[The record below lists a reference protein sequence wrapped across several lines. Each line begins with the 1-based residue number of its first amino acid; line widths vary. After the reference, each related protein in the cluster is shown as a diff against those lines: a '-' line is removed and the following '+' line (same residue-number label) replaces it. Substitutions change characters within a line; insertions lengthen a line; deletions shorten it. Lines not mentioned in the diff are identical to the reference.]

1 MKESD
6 GNPEIQPAPIIE
18 KLHEGRSLLNRSRRK
33 SVVFWLL
40 LVIIVAIGCLLLGH
54 YVLPS
59 TQPAGCPEATTECRA
74 PAGLRDATAREPT
87 KNPVLSANSSVSVKD
102 EKCGCNSSA
111 PTIDLEHVHRYV
123 DVGPLLDAIDDDS
136 VEEHIQFLAAAPHV
150 AGSAWEEQTLAHYV
164 ADRFTEYGF
173 DDVRLVPYHVLLSY
187 PNASEPNSVQLVNS
201 TTGDVTFEASTREE
215 PVDGFNTDIGS
226 AFLAFSPPGDVL
238 GCLVYVNRATH
249 QDLDQVEALNVTISG
264 CVCLAREGGSTL
276 ASKAFSCAR
285 RGAVG
290 LVVFPD
296 HYSDEEDGTS
306 SSTKAFPFGPR
317 MPDTLLRRDTMM
329 HVGDPLTP
337 GVPAIVS
344 AERMDPAFAGL
355 PPIPSQPISFR
366 DATMLLRTLKGPEA
380 PRHFQPNKNETF
392 RLGDGSLETLL
403 RLRVNNVFNLALV
416 NNVIATMRGSVE
428 PDRYVVVGAQRDSFG
443 HGALRPAP
451 STASLLAL
459 GQALGK
465 LKELGSRSRRSIL
478 LCSWAAGEYGQVGS
492 TEWVEEHLFELQ
504 SRATVYLDISE
515 CCSGDFLVP
524 KTWPTLETLAVDAA
538 SRVPDSRQPNMTLYE
553 VWQQQHEE
561 QHIWNISVV
570 RPETMDA
577 MSDNVPFSHYAG
589 VPSMSFR
596 FLPHEGD
603 GSGSSESD
611 PTYPAYHTAYDTLL
625 LYNNW
630 TNHHLTPLC
639 ARLHGAALWLASES
653 PLLPVNFSAL
663 ANCLED
669 SLEELRSG
677 PTALELELNGVSLNP
692 LRLAI
697 ERFRKAADNWT
708 LYLETLNHSRPELL
722 RELNDRAM
730 LAEQALLKTTGLP
743 GRPLTRHL
751 LWSPSEF
758 DRRKVTG
765 FPVLADLLFY
775 ISQLPPDTRDQGWK
789 NVRFYLA
796 DVLVALR
803 SAAAALLVPAS

>member
-1 MKESD
+1 M
-6 GNPEIQPAPIIE
+6 
-18 KLHEGRSLLNRSRRK
+18 
-33 SVVFWLL
+33 
-40 LVIIVAIGCLLLGH
+40 
-54 YVLPS
+54 
-59 TQPAGCPEATTECRA
+59 
-74 PAGLRDATAREPT
+74 
-87 KNPVLSANSSVSVKD
+87 
-102 EKCGCNSSA
+102 
-111 PTIDLEHVHRYV
+111 DLERVHRYV
-123 DVGPLLDAIDDDS
+123 DVDPLLEAVDDDAL
-136 VEEHIQFLAAAPHV
+136 EEHIQFLAAEPHF
-150 AGSAWEEQTLAHYV
+150 AGSIREEQTLAHYV

-187 PNASEPNSVQLVNS
+187 PNATDPNSVQLVNT
-201 TTGDVTFEASTREE
+201 TTGDVTFEASPREE
-215 PVDGFNTDIGS
+215 PVDGVDTDIGP

-264 CVCLAREGGSTL
+264 CVCLARQGGSTL
-276 ASKAFSCAR
+276 ASKAFSCAG

-290 LVVFPD
+290 LVLFPD
-296 HYSDEEDGTS
+296 HSSLDEDAMSLS
-306 SSTKAFPFGPR
+306 SKAFPFGPR
-317 MPDTLLRRDTMM
+317 VPDTVLHRDTMM

-366 DATMLLRTLKGPEA
+366 DATMLLRTLNGPVA
-380 PRHFQPNKNETF
+380 PHHFQLNENETC
-392 RLGDGSLETLL
+392 RLGDGSLDTLL
-403 RLRVNNVFNLALV
+403 RLRVNNVFNLALI
-416 NNVIATMRGSVE
+416 NSVIATMRGSVE

-443 HGALRPAP
+443 RGALRPAP

-465 LKELGSRSRRSIL
+465 LRKRGVRTRRSIL

-504 SRATVYLDISE
+504 SRAIVYLDISE
-515 CCSGDFLVP
+515 CSSGDVLVP
-524 KTWPTLETLAVDAA
+524 KTWPTLGKLAMDAA
-538 SRVPDSRQPNMTLYE
+538 SRVPDTRQPNMTLHQ
-553 VWQQQHEE
+553 VWQDQQEE
-561 QHIWNISVV
+561 LQNSNASRV
-570 RPETMDA
+570 RPETIDA

-589 VPSMSFR
+589 IPSMSFL
-596 FLPHEGD
+596 FLPAKGD
-603 GSGSSESD
+603 GSSRARSD

-630 TNHHLTPLC
+630 TNHHLAPLC
-639 ARLHGAALWLASES
+639 ARLHGAALWLAADS
-653 PLLPVNFSAL
+653 PLIPVNFSAL
-663 ANCLED
+663 ADHLEE

-677 PTALELELNGVSLNP
+677 PTALELELNGVSLYP

-697 ERFRKAADNWT
+697 ERFRKSADNWT
-708 LYLETLNHSRPELL
+708 LYLERLSHARPEQL
-722 RELNDRAM
+722 RALNDQAM

-758 DRRKVTG
+758 DHRKVTG
-765 FPVLADLLFY
+765 FPVFGDLLFY

-803 SAAAALLVPAS
+803 AAAAALRVPPT